1 MSLKLTIENGIKDAM
16 RAKDADR
23 LRALRAIKS
32 MILLEETSGSSAD
45 GLSADAEMKI
55 LMKAAKQRRDSLEV
69 YVAQNRPDLAE
80 KEQAE
85 LAIIKEFLPKQLSDT
100 ELTAKITEIIAS
112 VGATSPADMGK
123 VMGAG
128 LPATVTL
135 FGSLGCHRCEIESA
149 DYLSAFSSLRRKMR
163 STSIL
168 RSSRIALICAAC
180 TSADTPSMANSLA
193 I

>member
-32 MILLEETSGSSAD
+32 MILLEETSGSSSE
-45 GLSADAEMKI
+45 GLSTDAEMKI

-80 KEQAE
+80 KEQVE
-85 LAIIKEFLPKQLSDT
+85 LAIIEEFLPKQLSEA
-100 ELTAKITEIIAS
+100 ELTVKITEIIAS

-123 VMGAG
+123 VMGVASKQLAG
-128 LPATVTL
+128 LAD
-135 FGSLGCHRCEIESA
+135 GKAISA
-149 DYLSAFSSLRRKMR
+149 KVNELLKK
-163 STSIL
+163 
-168 RSSRIALICAAC
+168 
-180 TSADTPSMANSLA
+180 
-193 I
+193 

>member
-1 MSLKLTIENGIKDAM
+1 MSLKITIENGIKDAM

-85 LAIIKEFLPKQLSDT
+85 LAIIEEFLPKQLSDE
-100 ELTAKITEIIAS
+100 ELTAKITEIIAA

-123 VMGAG
+123 VMGAASKQLAG
-128 LPATVTL
+128 LAD
-135 FGSLGCHRCEIESA
+135 GKAISA
-149 DYLSAFSSLRRKMR
+149 KVSELLKK
-163 STSIL
+163 
-168 RSSRIALICAAC
+168 
-180 TSADTPSMANSLA
+180 
-193 I
+193 

>member
-32 MILLEETSGSSAD
+32 MILLEETSGSSAE
-45 GLSADAEMKI
+45 GLSGDAEMKI

-85 LAIIKEFLPKQLSDT
+85 LAIIEEFLPKQLSDA
-100 ELTAKITEIIAS
+100 ELTAKITEIIAA
-112 VGATSPADMGK
+112 VGALSPADMGK
-123 VMGAG
+123 VMGVASKQLAG
-128 LPATVTL
+128 LAD
-135 FGSLGCHRCEIESA
+135 GKAISA
-149 DYLSAFSSLRRKMR
+149 KVSELLKK
-163 STSIL
+163 
-168 RSSRIALICAAC
+168 
-180 TSADTPSMANSLA
+180 
-193 I
+193 

>member
-32 MILLEETSGSSAD
+32 MILLEETSGSSSE
-45 GLSADAEMKI
+45 GLSTDAEMKI

-85 LAIIKEFLPKQLSDT
+85 LAIIEEFLPKQLSDA
-100 ELTAKITEIIAS
+100 ELTSKITEIIAS

-123 VMGAG
+123 VMGVASKQLAG
-128 LPATVTL
+128 LAD
-135 FGSLGCHRCEIESA
+135 GKAISA
-149 DYLSAFSSLRRKMR
+149 KVNELLKK
-163 STSIL
+163 
-168 RSSRIALICAAC
+168 
-180 TSADTPSMANSLA
+180 
-193 I
+193 

>member
-85 LAIIKEFLPKQLSDT
+85 LAIIEEFLPKQLSDA
-100 ELTAKITEIIAS
+100 ELTAKITEIIAA

-123 VMGAG
+123 VMGSASKQLAG
-128 LPATVTL
+128 LAD
-135 FGSLGCHRCEIESA
+135 GKAISA
-149 DYLSAFSSLRRKMR
+149 KVSELLKK
-163 STSIL
+163 
-168 RSSRIALICAAC
+168 
-180 TSADTPSMANSLA
+180 
-193 I
+193 

>member
-32 MILLEETSGSSAD
+32 LILLEETSGSSAD

-69 YVAQNRPDLAE
+69 YVSQNRLDLAE

-85 LAIIKEFLPKQLSDT
+85 LAIIEEFLPKQLSEE
-100 ELTAKITEIIAS
+100 ELSAKIAEIIAS
-112 VGATSPADMGK
+112 VGASSPADMGK
-123 VMGAG
+123 VMGVASKQLAG
-128 LPATVTL
+128 LAD
-135 FGSLGCHRCEIESA
+135 GKAISA
-149 DYLSAFSSLRRKMR
+149 KVSELLKK
-163 STSIL
+163 
-168 RSSRIALICAAC
+168 
-180 TSADTPSMANSLA
+180 
-193 I
+193 

>member
-32 MILLEETSGSSAD
+32 MILLEETSGSSAE

-85 LAIIKEFLPKQLSDT
+85 LAIIEEFLPKQLSEA
-100 ELTAKITEIIAS
+100 ELTGKITDIIAS
-112 VGATSPADMGK
+112 VGATSAADMGK
-123 VMGAG
+123 VMGVASKQLAG
-128 LPATVTL
+128 LAD
-135 FGSLGCHRCEIESA
+135 GKAISA
-149 DYLSAFSSLRRKMR
+149 KVNELLKK
-163 STSIL
+163 
-168 RSSRIALICAAC
+168 
-180 TSADTPSMANSLA
+180 
-193 I
+193 

>member
-69 YVAQNRPDLAE
+69 YVSQNRPDLAE

-85 LAIIKEFLPKQLSDT
+85 LAIIEEFLPKQLSDE
-100 ELTAKITEIIAS
+100 ELTTKITEIIAA

-123 VMGAG
+123 VMGAASKQLAG
-128 LPATVTL
+128 LAD
-135 FGSLGCHRCEIESA
+135 GKAISA
-149 DYLSAFSSLRRKMR
+149 KVSELLKK
-163 STSIL
+163 
-168 RSSRIALICAAC
+168 
-180 TSADTPSMANSLA
+180 
-193 I
+193 

>member
-85 LAIIKEFLPKQLSDT
+85 LAIIEEFLPKQLSDA
-100 ELTAKITEIIAS
+100 ELTAKITEIIAA

-123 VMGAG
+123 VMGVASKQLAG
-128 LPATVTL
+128 LAD
-135 FGSLGCHRCEIESA
+135 GKAISA
-149 DYLSAFSSLRRKMR
+149 KVSELLKK
-163 STSIL
+163 
-168 RSSRIALICAAC
+168 
-180 TSADTPSMANSLA
+180 
-193 I
+193 

>member
-32 MILLEETSGSSAD
+32 LILLEETSGSSAD

-69 YVAQNRPDLAE
+69 YVSQNRPDLAE

-85 LAIIKEFLPKQLSDT
+85 LAIIEEFLPKQLSDE
-100 ELTAKITEIIAS
+100 ELIAKIAEIIAS
-112 VGATSPADMGK
+112 VGASSPADMGK
-123 VMGAG
+123 VMGVASKQLAG
-128 LPATVTL
+128 LAD
-135 FGSLGCHRCEIESA
+135 GKAISA
-149 DYLSAFSSLRRKMR
+149 KVSELLKK
-163 STSIL
+163 
-168 RSSRIALICAAC
+168 
-180 TSADTPSMANSLA
+180 
-193 I
+193 

>member
-32 MILLEETSGSSAD
+32 LILLEETSGSSAD

-69 YVAQNRPDLAE
+69 YVSQNRPDLAE

-85 LAIIKEFLPKQLSDT
+85 LAIIEEFLPKQLSEE

-112 VGATSPADMGK
+112 VGASSPADMGK
-123 VMGAG
+123 VMGVASKQLAG
-128 LPATVTL
+128 LAD
-135 FGSLGCHRCEIESA
+135 GKAISA
-149 DYLSAFSSLRRKMR
+149 KVSELLKK
-163 STSIL
+163 
-168 RSSRIALICAAC
+168 
-180 TSADTPSMANSLA
+180 
-193 I
+193 

>member
-32 MILLEETSGSSAD
+32 LILLEETSGSSAD

-69 YVAQNRPDLAE
+69 YVSQNRPDLAE

-85 LAIIKEFLPKQLSDT
+85 LAIIEEFLPKQLSDA
-100 ELTAKITEIIAS
+100 ELTAKITEIIAA

-123 VMGAG
+123 VMGVASKQLAG
-128 LPATVTL
+128 LAD
-135 FGSLGCHRCEIESA
+135 GKAISA
-149 DYLSAFSSLRRKMR
+149 KVSGLLKK
-163 STSIL
+163 
-168 RSSRIALICAAC
+168 
-180 TSADTPSMANSLA
+180 
-193 I
+193 

>member
-32 MILLEETSGSSAD
+32 MILLEETSGSSSD

-80 KEQAE
+80 KEQVE
-85 LAIIKEFLPKQLSDT
+85 LAIIEEFLPKQLSEA
-100 ELTAKITEIIAS
+100 ELTSKITEIIAS

-123 VMGAG
+123 VMGVASKQLAG
-128 LPATVTL
+128 LAD
-135 FGSLGCHRCEIESA
+135 GKAISA
-149 DYLSAFSSLRRKMR
+149 KVNELLKK
-163 STSIL
+163 
-168 RSSRIALICAAC
+168 
-180 TSADTPSMANSLA
+180 
-193 I
+193 

>member
-32 MILLEETSGSSAD
+32 MILLEETSGSSTD

-80 KEQAE
+80 KEQVE
-85 LAIIKEFLPKQLSDT
+85 LAIIEEFLPKQLSEA
-100 ELTAKITEIIAS
+100 ELTVKITEIIAS

-123 VMGAG
+123 VMGVASKQLAG
-128 LPATVTL
+128 LAD
-135 FGSLGCHRCEIESA
+135 GKAISA
-149 DYLSAFSSLRRKMR
+149 KVNELLKK
-163 STSIL
+163 
-168 RSSRIALICAAC
+168 
-180 TSADTPSMANSLA
+180 
-193 I
+193 

>member
-1 MSLKLTIENGIKDAM
+1 MSLKITIENGIKDAM

-85 LAIIKEFLPKQLSDT
+85 LAIIEEFLPKQLSDA
-100 ELTAKITEIIAS
+100 ELTAKITEIIAA

-123 VMGAG
+123 VMGATSKQLAG
-128 LPATVTL
+128 L
-135 FGSLGCHRCEIESA
+135 A
-149 DYLSAFSSLRRKMR
+149 DGKA
-163 STSIL
+163 IL
-168 RSSRIALICAAC
+168 AKVSEL
-180 TSADTPSMANSLA
+180 LKK
-193 I
+193 